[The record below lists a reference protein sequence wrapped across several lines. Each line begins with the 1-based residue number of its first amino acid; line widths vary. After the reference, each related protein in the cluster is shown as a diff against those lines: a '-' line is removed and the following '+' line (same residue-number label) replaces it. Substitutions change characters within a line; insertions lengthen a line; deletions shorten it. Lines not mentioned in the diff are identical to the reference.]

1 MEQLR
6 GVASD
11 AFTTHSSLI
20 LETYILHDK
29 IQYQFSKA
37 VYFVD
42 TNSLESEYL
51 FTEKKLAAVLS
62 SIIFSLALFFEQ

>member
-1 MEQLR
+1 MEHLR

-11 AFTTHSSLI
+11 TFTTHSSLT

-29 IQYQFSKA
+29 IQLQFSKA
-37 VYFVD
+37 RYDVD

-51 FTEKKLAAVLS
+51 FTEKN
-62 SIIFSLALFFEQ
+62 